1 MTQHNDATLAPGGP
15 TTPAPSAA
23 EAAYTAT
30 KAAILDGDFPAG
42 SMLSEGDVATRLGI
56 SRTPVR
62 EAFLRLQV
70 EGWLRLYP
78 KRGAL
83 VVPPEPGEAR
93 DVLEARVLVETSGVR
108 AASASQDHAD
118 ELAGAMHR
126 RLDEQRTAH
135 ATDDLSAFAEHD
147 LAFHRAIVEA
157 GGNALL
163 LGFQDSLADH
173 ERRMSTRSL
182 WRRKDS
188 SQLVLAQHAG
198 LIEAV
203 ELRDPALFEER
214 LREHLSTVH
223 RRLLEP

>member
-1 MTQHNDATLAPGGP
+1 MKHDDASGAAGAPV
-15 TTPAPSAA
+15 ASAA
-23 EAAYTAT
+23 ENAYAAT
-30 KAAILDGDFPAG
+30 KAAILDGDVPAG

-93 DVLEARVLVETSGVR
+93 DVLEARVLVETSGVS
-108 AASASQDHAD
+108 AASATA
-118 ELAGAMHR
+118 AGAEALALSMQE
-126 RLDEQRTAH
+126 RLEEQRLAH
-135 ATDDLSAFAEHD
+135 GSDDLAAFAEHD
-147 LAFHRAIVEA
+147 LAFHRCIVEA

-188 SQLVLAQHAG
+188 SELVLAQHAG

-203 ELRDPALFEER
+203 RRRDPGWFEER
-214 LREHLSTVH
+214 LREHLTTVH
-223 RRLLEP
+223 HRLLGP

>member
-1 MTQHNDATLAPGGP
+1 MLHDDAGATPG
-15 TTPAPSAA
+15 TPAPSAA

-30 KAAILDGDFPAG
+30 KTAILDGDFPAG

-93 DVLEARVLVETSGVR
+93 DVLEARLLVETSGVR
-108 AASASQDHAD
+108 AASGSQERTD
-118 ELAGAMHR
+118 ELAEAMRR
-126 RLDEQRTAH
+126 RLEEQQGAH
-135 ATDDLSAFAEHD
+135 TTDDLAAFAEHD

-157 GGNALL
+157 GGNTLL

-203 ELRDPALFEER
+203 ERRDPLLFEQR

-223 RRLLEP
+223 RRLLET

>member
-1 MTQHNDATLAPGGP
+1 MTQHDDASAALGA
-15 TTPAPSAA
+15 PAPSAA
-23 EAAYTAT
+23 DAAYAAT
-30 KAAILDGDFPAG
+30 KAALLDGDFPAG

-93 DVLEARVLVETSGVR
+93 DVLDARVLVETSGVR
-108 AASASQDHAD
+108 AASSTQAEAD
-118 ELAGAMHR
+118 ALARAMQA
-126 RLDEQRTAH
+126 RLDEQHSAH
-135 ATDDLSAFAEHD
+135 ATDDLQAFAEHD

-157 GGNALL
+157 GGNLLL

-198 LIEAV
+198 LIDAV
-203 ELRDPALFEER
+203 TRRDPALFEQR
-214 LREHLSTVH
+214 LREHLTTVH